1 LKVYLPELQELTMV
15 PTISNSTKPAAI
27 FLFIFFKYIHLFLE
41 NSQLK
46 LSPLLEKHQLPFK
59 VLVAPLDWGLGHA
72 TRCVPLI
79 RTLKQAQ
86 CHVYVAGNPTA
97 LKLLQ
102 QEVTGVEYLPL
113 DGYNIRYSSKRNMA
127 WKILQQIPKIIRAIY
142 KEHRWLQ
149 NMVTAH
155 QISHVFSDN
164 RYGLYH
170 KDATCI
176 FITHQLRIKAPLSWL
191 ENVIQSINYRFIN
204 RFDACWVPD
213 YEGTLN
219 IAGTLSHPKQ
229 LPSIPIQYVGPLSR
243 LEVPSIHLSIQYKWL
258 ILLSGPEPQR
268 SILEQLLLQVI
279 NTVQFPV
286 LLVRGLP
293 LESAE
298 LAAPPHCKVINH
310 LPAKDLQLLFAQSE
324 YIISRSGYTTVM
336 EILALQRK
344 SILIPTPGQTEQEY
358 LAKHLMQQHWCYSF
372 EQHEDI
378 AQHLQQAQSFAYQLP
393 QLPGSTLQFAVEKVL
408 QA

>member
-1 LKVYLPELQELTMV
+1 LLQ
-15 PTISNSTKPAAI
+15 K
-27 FLFIFFKYIHLFLE
+27 
-41 NSQLK
+41 Q
-46 LSPLLEKHQLPFK
+46 QLPFK

-79 RTLKQAQ
+79 KTLKQAQ

-97 LKLLQ
+97 LKLLK

-127 WKILQQIPKIIRAIY
+127 WKILQQIPKIILTIY

-149 NMVTAH
+149 NIVTTH
-155 QISHVFSDN
+155 HINLIFSDN

-170 KDATCI
+170 KDATSI
-176 FITHQLRIKAPLSWL
+176 FITHQLRIKAPFGWL
-191 ENVIQSINYRFIN
+191 ESVIQKINYRFIN

-213 YEGTLN
+213 YKGTLN
-219 IAGTLSHPKQ
+219 IAGILSHPEQ
-229 LPSIPIQYVGPLSR
+229 LPAIPVKYIGPLSR
-243 LEVPSIHLSIQYKWL
+243 LEALNVQVSIPYKWL

-268 SILEQLLLQVI
+268 SMLEDLLMQVI
-279 NTVQFPV
+279 NTVQYPV

-293 LESAE
+293 LESTE
-298 LAAPPHCKVINH
+298 LAVPPHCKVINH
-310 LPAKDLQLLFAQSE
+310 VPAKDLQLLFAQSE

-336 EILALQRK
+336 EILALQKK

-358 LAKHLMQQHWCYSF
+358 LASHLMQQHWCYSF
-372 EQHEDI
+372 EQHED
-378 AQHLQQAQSFAYQLP
+378 AVKHLQQAQSFAFQLP
-393 QLPGSTLQFAVEKVL
+393 QLPGNSLQCAVDGVL
-408 QA
+408 Q

>member
-1 LKVYLPELQELTMV
+1 
-15 PTISNSTKPAAI
+15 
-27 FLFIFFKYIHLFLE
+27 LFQ
-41 NSQLK
+41 NQ
-46 LSPLLEKHQLPFK
+46 QLPLK

-79 RTLKQAQ
+79 QTLKQAQ

-102 QEVTGVEYLPL
+102 EEVSGVKYLPL
-113 DGYNIRYSSKRNMA
+113 DGYEIRYSSKRQLA
-127 WKILQQIPKIIRAIY
+127 WKILKQIPKILRAIY

-149 NMVTAH
+149 NVVTTH
-155 QISHVFSDN
+155 QINIIFADN

-170 KDATCI
+170 KDATSI
-176 FITHQLRIKAPLSWL
+176 FITHQLRIKAPFSWL
-191 ENVIQSINYRFIN
+191 EGVIQKINYRFIN
-204 RFDACWVPD
+204 RFNACWVPD
-213 YEGTLN
+213 YEGKLN
-219 IAGTLSHPKQ
+219 IAGILSHPAQ
-229 LPSIPIQYVGPLSR
+229 LPAVPVQYIGPLSR
-243 LEVPSIHLSIQYKWL
+243 LKGIHTPVSVQYKWL

-268 SILEQLLLQVI
+268 SILENVLLQVI
-279 NTVQFPV
+279 NTVQHPV

-293 LESAE
+293 LASTG
-298 LAAPPHCKVINH
+298 LAVPPHCKVVNY

-336 EILALQRK
+336 EILALQKK

-372 EQHEDI
+372 EQHENV
-378 AQHLQQAQSFAYQLP
+378 AQHLQKAALFSYQLP
-393 QLPGSTLQFAVEKVL
+393 ALPGNSLQAAVEKLL
-408 QA
+408 QSSLGNGFNGK

>member
-1 LKVYLPELQELTMV
+1 LLQ
-15 PTISNSTKPAAI
+15 K
-27 FLFIFFKYIHLFLE
+27 
-41 NSQLK
+41 Q
-46 LSPLLEKHQLPFK
+46 QLPLK

-79 RTLKQAQ
+79 HALKQAQ

-113 DGYNIRYSSKRNMA
+113 EGYNIRYSSKRNMA
-127 WKILQQIPKIIRAIY
+127 WKILQQIPKIIRTIN

-149 NMVTAH
+149 NIVATH
-155 QISHVFSDN
+155 QITHVFSDN
-164 RYGLYH
+164 RYGLHH

-176 FITHQLRIKAPLSWL
+176 FITHQLRIKAPFGWL
-191 ENVIQSINYRFIN
+191 ESVIQRINYHYIN
-204 RFDACWVPD
+204 RFDTCLVPD

-219 IAGTLSHPKQ
+219 IAGKLSHPGH
-229 LPSIPIQYVGPLSR
+229 LPAIPVQYIGPLSR
-243 LEVPSIHLSIQYKWL
+243 LKTPDVQVSIQYKWL
-258 ILLSGPEPQR
+258 VLLSGPEPQR
-268 SILEQLLLQVI
+268 SILENLLLQVI
-279 NTVQFPV
+279 NTVQHPV

-336 EILALQRK
+336 EILALQKK

-372 EQHEDI
+372 EQHEDA
-378 AQHLQQAQSFAYQLP
+378 AQHLQQAQSFCYQLP
-393 QLPGSTLQFAVEKVL
+393 ELPGSTLQYAVEKVL
-408 QA
+408 QS